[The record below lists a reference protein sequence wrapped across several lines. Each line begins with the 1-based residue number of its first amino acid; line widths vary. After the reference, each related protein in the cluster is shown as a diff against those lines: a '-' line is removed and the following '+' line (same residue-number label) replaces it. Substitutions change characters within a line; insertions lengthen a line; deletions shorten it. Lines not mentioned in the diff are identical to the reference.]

1 MTVGIR
7 DCHSPPDPA
16 IFPGMRAIRIVAR
29 GFRNLADL
37 DLSLPGPGAVFLGP
51 NGHGKTNLLEA
62 LYYPVLYRSF
72 RGAPDTD
79 LVRWNGDSGA
89 GDGFHLSLTVG
100 NEERPVAEREAGG
113 RGETVFTAAFQRAA
127 RRKRIARD
135 GVPFERQR
143 DAIGEWLAVA
153 FLPADLGLVQGAAAG
168 RRQYL
173 DRVLALADPSYLR
186 TLARYRMAL
195 AQRNAAL
202 RAGQRE
208 VACAFD
214 GALADN
220 GAPLVARRLAWIE
233 SIRIRFAEECGTL
246 GEPMSVAMEYRGT
259 DQLAHREAW
268 PAALARSLP
277 RDLARRATM
286 TGPHR
291 DDLLLLLGDRRSF
304 RDFGS
309 RGQHRSA
316 AIALKLCELETLAH
330 DRQQAPALLLDDIF
344 AELDGE
350 RQRRLAARLEQRTD
364 GRQIFITAP
373 RADELPPGLNL
384 PVMRVEDGRVF
395 PAAGPP

>member
-1 MTVGIR
+1 
-7 DCHSPPDPA
+7 
-16 IFPGMRAIRIVAR
+16 MRAIRIVAR
-29 GFRNLADL
+29 GFRNLVDL

-79 LVRWNGDSGA
+79 LVRWNTEDGPGE
-89 GDGFHLSLTVG
+89 GFHLSLTVENDESPSAPG
-100 NEERPVAEREAGG
+100 ERETPREA
-113 RGETVFTAAFQRAA
+113 VFTATFQRAA

-135 GVPFERQR
+135 GVPCERQR
-143 DAIGEWLAVA
+143 DAIGQWLAVA
-153 FLPADLGLVQGAAAG
+153 FVPADLGLVQGAAAG

-186 TLARYRMAL
+186 TLARYRVAL

-214 GALADN
+214 GALADH
-220 GAPLVARRLAWIE
+220 GAPLVARRLAWID
-233 SIRIRFAEECGTL
+233 SIQARFADECGAL
-246 GEPMSVAMEYRGT
+246 GERMSVAMEYRGT
-259 DQLAHREAW
+259 DELAHREAW

-330 DRQQAPALLLDDIF
+330 DRQQDPALLLDDIF

-350 RQRRLAARLEQRTD
+350 RQRRLAARLEQRTE

-384 PVMRVEDGRVF
+384 PVLSVEDGRVC
-395 PAAGPP
+395 PRTGTP